1 MIRYRKL
8 GYVEL
13 NVSDLDRSETFYRDI
28 VGLQHVGKRADGA
41 VLFRCDEDHHSVV
54 LNRKDGGGLKSVGW
68 MLESAGE
75 FENLH
80 RRLKDAGVP
89 FERVSPG
96 ECDTRHIGPATRI
109 VEPNTQATF
118 EFYVP
123 AKDDVA
129 ASFVPRH
136 AKILQLG
143 HVVFGTPQAKEARA
157 FLRDVLNFRES
168 DSIGEVIA
176 FMRPFP
182 NPFHHGIGIGQGAKR
197 VLNHLNFMVSEIDDI
212 GRAINRFKKHDVP
225 VVWGPGKHPA
235 SSSVF
240 LYFLEPDGVTL
251 EYSFGM
257 EEFSETDAR
266 PARAM
271 TPGPDAIDTW
281 GSFKDPRTG
290 ETGPLEAAVI
300 SPS

>member
-13 NVSDLDRSETFYRDI
+13 NVSDLDRSEKFYGDI
-28 VGLQHVGKRADGA
+28 VGLQHVGKRSDGA
-41 VLFRCDEDHHSVV
+41 VLFRCDKDHHSVV
-54 LNRKDGGGLKSVGW
+54 LNKKDGGGLKSVGW
-68 MLESAGE
+68 MLESEGE
-75 FENLH
+75 FEGLH
-80 RRLKDAGVP
+80 RGLKDASVP
-89 FERVSPG
+89 FERLSQG
-96 ECDTRHIGPATRI
+96 ECDARHIGLATRI
-109 VEPNTQATF
+109 VEPNTRATF

-129 ASFVPRH
+129 TSFVPRH
-136 AKILQLG
+136 TKILQLG
-143 HVVFGTPQAKEARA
+143 HVVFGTPQAKETKA

-212 GRAINRFKKHDVP
+212 GRAINRFKKHDVA

-271 TPGPDAIDTW
+271 TPGPEAIDTW

-300 SPS
+300 RPS

>member
-1 MIRYRKL
+1 
-8 GYVEL
+8 
-13 NVSDLDRSETFYRDI
+13 
-28 VGLQHVGKRADGA
+28 
-41 VLFRCDEDHHSVV
+41 
-54 LNRKDGGGLKSVGW
+54 
-68 MLESAGE
+68 
-75 FENLH
+75 
-80 RRLKDAGVP
+80 LKDAGVP
-89 FERVSPG
+89 FERLSPG
-96 ECDTRHIGPATRI
+96 ECDARHIGLATRI
-109 VEPNTQATF
+109 VEPNTQSTF

-123 AKDDVA
+123 HKGDVPA
-129 ASFVPRH
+129 EFVPLH
-136 AKILQLG
+136 TKIQRLG

-168 DSIGEVIA
+168 DSVGEVIA

-225 VVWGPGKHPA
+225 VVWGPGKHRA

-257 EEFSETDAR
+257 EEFDEPGAR
-266 PARAM
+266 PARDLP
-271 TPGPDAIDTW
+271 PGPDSIDIW
-281 GSFKDPRTG
+281 QSFKDPRTG

-300 SPS
+300 RPS